1 MSLNVLR
8 EFLDKYVPIINDYI
22 MNRVKGYPEF
32 LYDAALH
39 LIKAGG
45 KRLRPSLTLL
55 STEMLCEDYKKALPA
70 AAAIEL
76 IHNFTLVH
84 DDIMDQDEFR
94 RGVPTVHTVWDVPT
108 AIIAGDL
115 LFSKAFELLYDL
127 SSRGV
132 SHDRIV
138 EVSRILAE
146 ATSIIAEGQALDMD
160 FEKRWDI
167 GVEDYLD
174 MIRKKTATLIEASVA
189 TGAIIAGASREDLEY
204 LKQYGRSIGMAFQI
218 RDDILGVFGDPAKT
232 GKPVYNDIREGK
244 KTILVIYVLEN
255 GGEKEKRILKERLG
269 NKNLGENEYRE
280 VAEIMEKTG
289 ALEYAT
295 DVAKRYM
302 EEAINSLKSL
312 TSVCNEKAREAL
324 IELARYV
331 VEREK

>member
-1 MSLNVLR
+1 MSLRVLK
-8 EFLDKYVPIINDYI
+8 EFLDNYVPEIDGYI
-22 MNRVKGYPEF
+22 LEKIQGYPEF
-32 LYDAALH
+32 LYEAALH

-45 KRLRPSLTLL
+45 KRIRPSLTLL
-55 STEMLCEDYKKALPA
+55 TTELLCEDYKKALPA

-76 IHNFTLVH
+76 IHNFTLIH

-94 RGVPTVHTVWDVPT
+94 RGVPTVHTIWGEPT

-127 SSRGV
+127 VSRGV
-132 SHDRIV
+132 SHDNIV
-138 EVSRILAE
+138 EVSRVLAE

-167 GVEDYLD
+167 KVEDYLD
-174 MIRKKTATLIEASVA
+174 MIKRKTATLIEASVA
-189 TGAIIAGASREDLEY
+189 TGAIIANASRTDLEH
-204 LKQYGRSIGMAFQI
+204 LRQYGKSIGMAFQI

-255 GGEKEKRILKERLG
+255 GSEEDKRILKERLG
-269 NKNLGENEYRE
+269 NKNLSEDEYRE
-280 VAEIMEKTG
+280 VAEIIEKTG
-289 ALEYAT
+289 ALKYAT
-295 DVAKRYM
+295 DTARRYI
-302 EEAINSLKSL
+302 EEALKSL
-312 TSVCNEKAREAL
+312 DSLTHICNEKAKEAL
-324 IELARYV
+324 VELAHYV